1 MKPMIRK
8 PDKYLLLFILMI
20 GFSKLYAESLRL
32 NAFRSSIIVHPI
44 PGIII
49 RPYLNGQP
57 LTANRQRS
65 TVSDQRLADTLPPK
79 NRDSIFFSK
88 PDTLPSGI
96 IVIPPST
103 GRLYV
108 IGNIFIS
115 GNGKTKPF
123 ILTRELPFKNGDS
136 LTLQQLALYFKQGRE
151 HLINTKLF
159 NEVTISLKGF
169 RGYSVDINIEV
180 KERWYIFPLPYARP
194 VDRNF
199 TAWAEQ
205 GYSLSRF
212 DYGIK
217 YSQYNFTGRNDY
229 LRVWLIAGYSREIE
243 MAYDRPNT
251 GKNLVHGFGGGFLI
265 SGSPE
270 LNVITTNNQQVFVS
284 RDSIPYSGKYMQTQ
298 ATFSLRYYYRPAI
311 RTKHFFRISFN
322 QLKIDSS
329 VLVYNPNYFL
339 NHQLS
344 LVYPELF
351 YSINYN
357 NIDYVPYPT
366 RGFLFETSLLQ
377 RGISANMNMTQL
389 TARSTEAF
397 SFAPKMYFVSQN
409 FGVLRVPF
417 KQSFYNQSLLGFGDY
432 YMRGLEK
439 YVVDGVGLLL
449 DRNTVMRELVHFSI
463 PFLLNTSHDHIPF
476 RIYAK
481 TYVDLGYVFNRYN
494 NLNSLQNT
502 MLYTYGAG
510 FDIVTFYDFVFRI
523 EYSVNQLGEKGL
535 FFHIRNDF

>member
-1 MKPMIRK
+1 MIRK
-8 PDKYLLLFILMI
+8 TDKYLLLFLVMI
-20 GFSKLYAESLRL
+20 GFLRL
-32 NAFRSSIIVHPI
+32 NAESSQPAANGELRYFIYHDPSSV
-44 PGIII
+44 I
-49 RPYLNGQP
+49 RQP
-57 LTANRQRS
+57 S
-65 TVSDQRLADTLPPK
+65 TDTLPP
-79 NRDSIFFSK
+79 FSK
-88 PDTLPSGI
+88 PDTLPSGVI
-96 IVIPPST
+96 IIPPT
-103 GRLYV
+103 LGRLYV
-108 IGNIFIS
+108 VGNIFIQ
-115 GNGKTKPF
+115 GNKVTKTF
-123 ILTRELPFKNGDS
+123 TITRELPFKSGDS
-136 LTLQQLALYFKQGRE
+136 LTLQQLTRYFVQSRE
-151 HLINTKLF
+151 HLINTRLF
-159 NEVTISLKGF
+159 NEVTVSLKEF
-169 RGYSVDINIEV
+169 RGYTIDINIDV

-199 TAWAEQ
+199 TAWAQQ

-212 DYGIK
+212 DYGLK
-217 YSQYNFTGRNDY
+217 YSQYNFTGRNDN
-229 LRVWLIAGYSREIE
+229 LRVWLITGYSREIE

-251 GKNLVHGFGGGFLI
+251 GKNLIHGFGGGFLF
-265 SGSPE
+265 SGMQE
-270 LNVITTNNQQVFVS
+270 MDVITTNNQQVFLS
-284 RDSIPYSGKYMQTQ
+284 RDSIKNAGKYLQTQ

-311 RTKHFFRISFN
+311 RTKHFFRFSFN

-344 LVYPELF
+344 LVYPEFF

-366 RGFLFETSLLQ
+366 RGVLFETSILQ
-377 RGISANMNMTQL
+377 RGFSADMNMTQL
-389 TARSTEAF
+389 IARSTEAF
-397 SFAPKMYFVSQN
+397 SFAPKMYFVTQN
-409 FGVLRVPF
+409 FGVLRIPF
-417 KQSFYNQSLLGFGDY
+417 KQSFYNQSLLGYGDY

-449 DRNTVMRELVHFSI
+449 DRNTVMRELAHFDI
-463 PFLLNTSHDHIPF
+463 PFLRNTTHDHIPF

-510 FDIVTFYDFVFRI
+510 IDVVTFYDFVFRI